1 MKKNNFFLN
10 YSKNGYFI
18 TKPLINY
25 KELCNLREDLDE
37 EFKTINGGARLGI
50 NKIKNQKLVKKIVK
64 IFSSNEL
71 RYITEQ
77 IEISLKKN
85 FYDSLI

>member
-37 EFKTINGGARLGI
+37 ELNIWLKQI
-50 NKIKNQKLVKKIVK
+50 KIIKKIDKDFGEKMDQILMPVKKK
-64 IFSSNEL
+64 YL
-71 RYITEQ
+71 
-77 IEISLKKN
+77 
-85 FYDSLI
+85 

>member
-1 MKKNNFFLN
+1 MKKNNLFLN

-37 EFKTINGGARLGI
+37 ELNIWLKQI
-50 NKIKNQKLVKKIVK
+50 KIIKKIDKDFGEKMDQILMPVKKK
-64 IFSSNEL
+64 YL
-71 RYITEQ
+71 
-77 IEISLKKN
+77 
-85 FYDSLI
+85 